1 LGSQGDHGRA
11 AVHVPP
17 EYLSL
22 LVRPPLPSL
31 LSAFPGC
38 LIVLGWPRQTK
49 CLVQTRD
56 LAGLGGR
63 PRAVLSDNLQDQA
76 GGLAVLDLNVPLAAG
91 TVPQQGIIM
100 RRGDDSGPVP
110 RLASLGGTPFA
121 RPQRSLRRHA

>member
-49 CLVQTRD
+49 CVVQTRD
-56 LAGLGGR
+56 LASFGSLPSGVLFDHASNEVCGLFV
-63 PRAVLSDNLQDQA
+63 PD
-76 GGLAVLDLNVPLAAG
+76 LDIPLAAG
-91 TVPQQGIIM
+91 VVPQQGVIM
-100 RRGDDSGPVP
+100 QRGNDSGPGP
-110 RLASLGGTPFA
+110 HLG
-121 RPQRSLRRHA
+121 